1 MPLPGWKLPKCPY
14 PACLSFDL
22 FRACLVCQEWHIL
35 HSLFSLFIEHLLHAG
50 AALGAGREEII
61 RQA

>member
-1 MPLPGWKLPKCPY
+1 MPLPGWKLPKCPH

-50 AALGAGREEII
+50 TA
-61 RQA
+61 